1 MAAAQGEMVMGALL
15 FIGFFLLL
23 TLGAPIA
30 VAIGV
35 PTFLVIAWGDLGT
48 PVIAPNFF
56 AGIAKFPLLAI
67 PLFILAGFV
76 LERCGISER
85 IIRFANALI
94 GQRAGGLVIVAV
106 AVCVF
111 FGGVSGSGPADAAA
125 IGAILIPAM
134 YAQGYSKAY
143 SASLIAAAGSTAII
157 VPPSIAFIVYGA
169 ITNTSIPALFAAG
182 AVPGL
187 IAGVAVF
194 IPAYLIA
201 RRRGFGVREDQCKES
216 AWQAFKAAF
225 WGLLAPVIILG
236 GLYGGIFTPTEAA
249 VVAVFYSLLLGVVIY
264 RSLDL
269 KMIYQVLI
277 DASEASAVVML
288 IVAFAGL
295 FSWAGSTVG
304 ILDDLAGY
312 LMTVSDNEWVLLFII
327 NALIFAGG
335 MLMDAISI
343 YYIFLPIFMPIMA
356 HFSWDPVWFGVV
368 MTCNLAIGQFTPP
381 VAVNLYVTTQLA
393 GIPLERTFKS
403 VVPLVGAMLV
413 ALLLII
419 VFPWLSLVVPRF
431 FGLL

>member
-1 MAAAQGEMVMGALL
+1 MGALL
-15 FIGFFLLL
+15 FIVFFVLLL
-23 TLGAPIA
+23 LGAPIA
-30 VAIGV
+30 IAIGL
-35 PTFLVIAWGDLGT
+35 PAFLVIHFADLGT

-76 LERCGISER
+76 LERCGISAR
-85 IIRFANALI
+85 IIRFANLLV

-134 YAQGYSKAY
+134 YAQGYSKSY

-157 VPPSIAFIVYGA
+157 VPPSIALIIYGA

-182 AVPGL
+182 AIPGL
-187 IAGVAVF
+187 IAGLAIV
-194 IPAYLIA
+194 IPAYFIA
-201 RRRGFGVREDQCKES
+201 RRKGYGAQAQKSRES
-216 AWQAFKAAF
+216 IWLAFKQAF

-249 VVAVFYSLLLGVVIY
+249 VVAVFYSLFLGLVIY
-264 RSLDL
+264 RSLTF
-269 KMIYQVLI
+269 KMIYQVLV
-277 DASEASAVVML
+277 DACEASAVVML

-312 LMTVSDNEWVLLFII
+312 LMGVSTNEWVVLFLI
-327 NALIFAGG
+327 NALIFVGG

-356 HFSWDPVWFGVV
+356 SFDWDPVWFGVV
-368 MTCNLAIGQFTPP
+368 MTFNLAIGQFTPP

-393 GIPLERTFKS
+393 DIPLEKTFRS
-403 VVPLVGAMLV
+403 VLPLVGAMLF
-413 ALLLII
+413 ALVII
-419 VFPWLSLVVPRF
+419 IAVPWLSLFVPRF

>member
-1 MAAAQGEMVMGALL
+1 MGIML
-15 FIGFFLLL
+15 FIGFFSLLL
-23 TLGAPIA
+23 LGAPIA
-30 VAIGV
+30 IAIAV
-35 PTFLVIAWGDLGT
+35 PAFLVIALGDLGI

-85 IIRFANALI
+85 IIKFANILV

-134 YAQGYSKAY
+134 YAQGYSKSY

-157 VPPSIAFIVYGA
+157 VPPSIALIIYGS

-182 AVPGL
+182 AIPGF
-187 IAGVAVF
+187 IAGLAIM

-201 RRRGFGVREDQCKES
+201 RKRNYGRNTNVKVKG
-216 AWQAFKAAF
+216 AFKAFKEAF

-236 GLYGGIFTPTEAA
+236 GLYGGVFTPTEAA
-249 VVAVFYSLLLGVVIY
+249 VVAVFYSLILGLVVY
-264 RSLDL
+264 RTLTFR
-269 KMIYQVLI
+269 MIYQILVE
-277 DASEASAVVML
+277 ASEASAVVML

-304 ILDDLAGY
+304 ILDDLAVY
-312 LMTVSDNEWVLLFII
+312 LMGISEHEWVLLVVLNGLVFV
-327 NALIFAGG
+327 GG

-343 YYIFLPIFMPIMA
+343 YYIFLPIFMPIIA
-356 HFSWDPVWFGVV
+356 QFNWDPIWFGVM
-368 MTCNLAIGQFTPP
+368 MTFNLAIGQFTPP

-393 GIPLERTFKS
+393 DIPLERTFKS
-403 VVPLVGAMLV
+403 VLPLVGAMLV
-413 ALLLII
+413 ALTVI
-419 VFPWLSLVVPRF
+419 VLFPWLSLFLPDL
-431 FGLL
+431 FGLRS

>member
-1 MAAAQGEMVMGALL
+1 MGVVL
-15 FIGFFLLL
+15 FVLFFILLL
-23 TLGAPIA
+23 LGAPLA
-30 VAIGV
+30 VAIGIPAFV
-35 PTFLVIAWGDLGT
+35 VIIFGDLGT

-85 IIRFANALI
+85 IIRFANLVV

-134 YAQGYSKAY
+134 FAQGYSKSY

-157 VPPSIAFIVYGA
+157 VPPSIALIVYGA

-182 AVPGL
+182 AIPGL
-187 IAGVAVF
+187 IAGLAIF
-194 IPAYLIA
+194 LPAFFIA
-201 RRRGFGVREDQCKES
+201 RRRGYGAGREDAPRQSIRK
-216 AWQAFKAAF
+216 AFFEAF

-249 VVAVFYSLLLGVVIY
+249 VVAVFYSLLLGLVIY
-264 RSLDL
+264 RSLTMA
-269 KMIYQVLI
+269 MIYQILV
-277 DASEASAVVML
+277 DACEASAVVML

-304 ILDDLAGY
+304 ILDDLAEF
-312 LMTVSDNEWVLLFII
+312 LLTISTNEWII
-327 NALIFAGG
+327 LAVINGLIFVGG

-343 YYIFLPIFMPIMA
+343 YYIFLPIFLPIMA
-356 HFSWDPVWFGVV
+356 HFDWNPIWFGIM
-368 MTCNLAIGQFTPP
+368 MTFNLAIGQFTPP

-393 GIPLERTFKS
+393 DIDLEQTFAA
-403 VVPLVGAMLV
+403 VLPLVASMLIGLV
-413 ALLLII
+413 II
-419 VFPWLSLVVPRF
+419 IAFPWLSLFIPRIL
-431 FGLL
+431 GLG